1 MWNGWYRFKL
11 WIFTVKAEV
20 INTVESIK
28 NPFSGTIKVE
38 DVKDIILDDPNLDF
52 ENIQIIISQYY
63 DLYQKNNTRENTI
76 TYYIDMATFFYSI
89 KEYNEA
95 VNYYVEQEIW

>member
-1 MWNGWYRFKL
+1 MNGEYLGWYSKNLRLINCKISGTQPLCYAENLILENCEMVDTDLSFEYS
-11 WIFTVKAEV
+11 TVKAEV

-52 ENIQIIISQYY
+52 ENIQIIR
-63 DLYQKNNTRENTI
+63 K
-76 TYYIDMATFFYSI
+76 
-89 KEYNEA
+89 A
-95 VNYYVEQEIW
+95 V